1 MILANIKDCGR
12 YYSVHPLFEKAFN
25 FFKENYSTIED
36 GKYEIEG
43 TSLYVMFSTGELRS
57 IDKCRMETH
66 DRYIDI
72 QVVIKGE
79 ETYGITE
86 RANLT
91 DSQGYNDVKD
101 VEFYSVEVK
110 NKVTL
115 TDGDFLILFPED
127 GHMPLIGEG
136 AIKKAVIKVKL

>member
-1 MILANIKDCGR
+1 MILANIKDCSR
-12 YYSVHPLFEKAFN
+12 YFSVHPLFEKAFN
-25 FFKENYSTIED
+25 YFKENYSSIED
-36 GKYEIEG
+36 GKYMIEG
-43 TSLYVMFSTGELRS
+43 DELYVMFSTGELRP
-57 IDKCRMETH
+57 IEKCRMETH

-72 QVVIKGE
+72 QVVIKGT